1 MRGIIGY
8 WGLGIDFMNVLRK
21 AWLKLPIEKKTRF
34 YSLII
39 VVIILMVGVFD
50 ISVAGMSIRNMGTI
64 LSDLTKCANLQAAMT
79 AENEAFEKYIRNDI
93 ETNKVNYEKA
103 CVHTRA
109 CISRL
114 PYDYS
119 RVGAERY
126 ARAWRVINAYDYYEG
141 QREVTLSGI
150 LHGNSFQKLYDLYE
164 MQNNLKS
171 YVQDLMQIT
180 VSEASLMYQK
190 KLTLIEFLPFIMVA
204 ISITTITLT
213 LLFGRL
219 FSSTLT
225 FPLKKLALGVRDI
238 SEKNFDSKD
247 IIVDNEDEIGE
258 LVDTFN
264 DMKHAMSEHINTL
277 NENQLLNEQIHKDE
291 LERVEMEKQLNVAQ
305 LDLLQSQINP
315 HFLFNTLN
323 VISGM
328 AELEN
333 AETTQKMI
341 SSLSHLFRYNLR
353 TNAQYVSL
361 SQEINVLDDYM
372 YLQQMRFGSRLVYNK
387 DIQEDLDTTS
397 IIVPVF
403 MLQPM
408 AENSIIHG
416 LAEKIEGGEVSLHIY
431 KKDEA
436 VYVEISDTGVG
447 IPETKLKEINSGKRI
462 KTEEHAGI
470 GFTNITRRLKSMYE
484 NIMVQVESSPGEGTK
499 VIICIRY

>member
-1 MRGIIGY
+1 MR
-8 WGLGIDFMNVLRK
+8 LFRK
-21 AWLKLPIEKKTRF
+21 TWLKLPIEKKTRF
-34 YSLII
+34 YSLTI
-39 VVIILMVGVFD
+39 VIIILMVGIFD
-50 ISVAGMSIRNMGTI
+50 ISVAGQSIRNMGTI
-64 LSDLTKCANLQAAMT
+64 LSDLTRCVNLQAAMT

-93 ETNKVNYEKA
+93 DANKSSYEMA
-103 CVHTRA
+103 CIHTRA

-114 PYDYS
+114 PYDYV
-119 RVGAERY
+119 RIGGERY
-126 ARAWRVINAYDYYEG
+126 ARTWRVMNAYDYYEV
-141 QREVTLSGI
+141 QREEILNGI
-150 LHGNSFQKLYDLYE
+150 LHGKSYQKIYDLYE

-180 VSEASLMYQK
+180 VSEGSLVYQQR
-190 KLTLIEFLPFIMVA
+190 LTLIEMLPFIMVA
-204 ISITTITLT
+204 ISITTIILT
-213 LLFGRL
+213 ILFGRL

-225 FPLKKLALGVRDI
+225 SPIKKLALGVRDI
-238 SEKNFDSKD
+238 SEKNFDSQD
-247 IIVDNEDEIGE
+247 IIVDNEDEIRE

-264 DMKHAMSEHINTL
+264 DMKHAMSEHISTL
-277 NENQLLNEQIHKDE
+277 NENQLLNEKIHKDE
-291 LERVEMEKQLNVAQ
+291 LERVEMEKQLNIAQ

-333 AETTQKMI
+333 AEITQKMI

-361 SQEINVLDDYM
+361 SQEISVLDDYM
-372 YLQQMRFGSRLVYNK
+372 YLQKMRFGSRLVYNK
-387 DIQEDLDTTS
+387 NIQEDLDTTA

-416 LAEKIEGGEVSLHIY
+416 LAEKIEGGEVSLDVY

-436 VYVEISDTGVG
+436 IYVEISDTGVG
-447 IPETKLKEINSGKRI
+447 IPEKKLEEINSGKRI

-484 NIMVQVESSPGEGTK
+484 NSRVQVESTPGEGTK
-499 VIICIRY
+499 VIICIKY